1 MSSEVGNKEILEAIS
16 TLSADNKKALEA
28 ISVLSADSKKALEA
42 INTLSTDNKEILEA
56 INFFSTETDKRFSG
70 IDGRLDRV
78 ENTMVTK
85 YYLNDKLDEKLADLR
100 GDLVVLVRKEDSK
113 MKKLVDIL
121 KKRDLLNDT
130 EFNEIMSMEP
140 FPQLAL

>member
-1 MSSEVGNKEILEAIS
+1 MSNESN
-16 TLSADNKKALEA
+16 
-28 ISVLSADSKKALEA
+28 
-42 INTLSTDNKEILEA
+42 NKEILEA
-56 INFFSTETDKRFSG
+56 INALSADNKEILEAMSLFSTEVDKRFSK
-70 IDGRLDRV
+70 IED
-78 ENTMVTK
+78 TMVTK

-100 GDLVVLVRKEDSK
+100 GDLVVLLRKEDFK

-121 KKRDLLNDT
+121 KKRDLLNDV

>member
-1 MSSEVGNKEILEAIS
+1 MPNEPSNKKILEAIS
-16 TLSADNKKALEA
+16 ALS
-28 ISVLSADSKKALEA
+28 I
-42 INTLSTDNKEILEA
+42 DNKEILEA
-56 INFFSTETDKRFSG
+56 MNAFSTETDKGFSG
-70 IDGRLDRV
+70 IDGRLDGIDGRIDKI

-121 KKRDLLNDT
+121 KKRDLLNDN
-130 EFNEIMSMEP
+130 EFNEIMSIEP

>member
-1 MSSEVGNKEILEAIS
+1 MPNEPSNKEILNSIADI
-16 TLSADNKKALEA
+16 LSA
-28 ISVLSADSKKALEA
+28 
-42 INTLSTDNKEILEA
+42 INV
-56 INFFSTETDKRFSG
+56 FSTEVDKCFSG
-70 IDGRLDRV
+70 IDGRLDKI

-100 GDLVVLVRKEDSK
+100 GDLVVLIRKEDFK

-121 KKRDLLNDT
+121 KKRDLLNDN

>member
-1 MSSEVGNKEILEAIS
+1 MPNEPS
-16 TLSADNKKALEA
+16 
-28 ISVLSADSKKALEA
+28 
-42 INTLSTDNKEILEA
+42 NKEILEA
-56 INFFSTETDKRFSG
+56 INVFSTETDKHFNK
-70 IDGRLDRV
+70 IDGRLDKI

-113 MKKLVDIL
+113 MKKLIDIL

>member
-1 MSSEVGNKEILEAIS
+1 KKALGAIS
-16 TLSADNKKALEA
+16 VLSADNKKALEA
-28 ISVLSADSKKALEA
+28 ISVLSVDNKKTLEA

-56 INFFSTETDKRFSG
+56 INLFSTETDKRFSG
-70 IDGRLDRV
+70 IDVRLDKV

>member
-1 MSSEVGNKEILEAIS
+1 MSNEPSNKEILAEM
-16 TLSADNKKALEA
+16 LG
-28 ISVLSADSKKALEA
+28 A
-42 INTLSTDNKEILEA
+42 INV
-56 INFFSTETDKRFSG
+56 FSTETDKHFNKIDG
-70 IDGRLDRV
+70 HLDKIDGRLDKI

-100 GDLVVLVRKEDSK
+100 GDLVVLVRKEDVK
-113 MKKLVDIL
+113 MKKLIDIL
-121 KKRDLLNDT
+121 KKRDLLNET

>member
-1 MSSEVGNKEILEAIS
+1 MQNEPSNK
-16 TLSADNKKALEA
+16 D
-28 ISVLSADSKKALEA
+28 
-42 INTLSTDNKEILEA
+42 ILEA
-56 INFFSTETDKRFSG
+56 INAFSTYNKDILEAINIFSTEVDKRFNKIES
-70 IDGRLDRV
+70 
-78 ENTMVTK
+78 TMVTK

-100 GDLVVLVRKEDSK
+100 GDLVVLVRKEDVK
-113 MKKLVDIL
+113 MKKLIDIL